1 MSYLNEPEYWRER
14 AKETRAMAEH
24 VTDLAVKRTM
34 LTIADEC
41 TRKFCDE
48 IGVSLY
54 QADPMQRSKPV
65 IEAAALPQ
73 SKLLLAAPTITGR
86 IENAPGALSRPQED
100 DLPFRLRRV
109 LRELNRNLGDE
120 LQSITG
126 VKPARASR
134 KE

>member
-1 MSYLNEPEYWRER
+1 
-14 AKETRAMAEH
+14 
-24 VTDLAVKRTM
+24 
-34 LTIADEC
+34 
-41 TRKFCDE
+41 
-48 IGVSLY
+48 
-54 QADPMQRSKPV
+54 V

>member
-1 MSYLNEPEYWRER
+1 
-14 AKETRAMAEH
+14 MAGH
-24 VTDLAVKRTM
+24 VTDPAVKRTM

-41 TRKFCDE
+41 TRRFCDE
-48 IGVSLY
+48 IAASLY
-54 QADPMQRSKPV
+54 QAEAKQSSKPV

-86 IENAPGALSRPQED
+86 TENAPGVLSRSHND
-100 DLPFRLRRV
+100 DLPSRLRGM

-126 VKPARASR
+126 LKPARTFR

>member
-1 MSYLNEPEYWRER
+1 LSYLNDPEYWRER

-24 VTDLAVKRTM
+24 MTDLAVKRTM

-41 TRKFCDE
+41 TRKFCEE
-48 IGVSLY
+48 ITAHLCE
-54 QADPMQRSKPV
+54 AEAKQRSKPV

-86 IENAPGALSRPQED
+86 IENAPGALSRSQKD
-100 DLPFRLRRV
+100 DLPFRLRGM

-126 VKPARASR
+126 VKPARISR
-134 KE
+134 KD

>member
-1 MSYLNEPEYWRER
+1 LSYVNGPEYWRER

-24 VTDLAVKRTM
+24 VTDFAVKRTM

-48 IGVSLY
+48 IAARLHQTG
-54 QADPMQRSKPV
+54 AKRRSPV
-65 IEAAALPQ
+65 IEAVTLPQ
-73 SKLLLAAPTITGR
+73 SKLLLAAPNITGR
-86 IENAPGALSRPQED
+86 IENAPGALSRCQKD
-100 DLPFRLRRV
+100 DLPFRLRGM
-109 LRELNRNLGDE
+109 LRELNRSLGDE

-126 VKPARASR
+126 VKPARTSR